1 MAHPKKSSE
10 SWSKMVGAALV
21 GAFLTGFTQYI
32 LNERQFEQR
41 IKSEQKDIVRK
52 YLESELSH
60 RREKYAEIR
69 EKVSLAMWSKDP
81 NTIEIAAQSLESDLP
96 FFEARYETQVS
107 VMTAKEKLV
116 LYFKHRNSI
125 TISDIEKTM
134 MINQLNRDFQNDL
147 NRIQGELFRL
157 SEAIPEP
164 QSSVGSGNQ
173 Q

>member
-60 RREKYAEIR
+60 RREKYA
-69 EKVSLAMWSKDP
+69 
-81 NTIEIAAQSLESDLP
+81 
-96 FFEARYETQVS
+96 
-107 VMTAKEKLV
+107 
-116 LYFKHRNSI
+116 
-125 TISDIEKTM
+125 
-134 MINQLNRDFQNDL
+134 
-147 NRIQGELFRL
+147 
-157 SEAIPEP
+157 
-164 QSSVGSGNQ
+164 
-173 Q
+173 